1 MPSMATRVST
11 LKRSILPVDRT
22 LAALEVAGFQPYV
35 PVLSTDFADPV
46 KRAAWVREK
55 GMIVFSLRPSSGV
68 PMVDVFLEHPMSFDQ
83 LWARSL
89 VVNLRGVPVRV
100 ASIDDL
106 IALKR
111 QAGRPEDLT
120 DAEALVEIKRL
131 RAEEY

>member
-1 MPSMATRVST
+1 
-11 LKRSILPVDRT
+11 
-22 LAALEVAGFQPYV
+22 
-35 PVLSTDFADPV
+35 
-46 KRAAWVREK
+46 
-55 GMIVFSLRPSSGV
+55 
-68 PMVDVFLEHPMSFDQ
+68 MSFDQ

-89 VVNLRGVPVRV
+89 VVNLRGVPVRI

>member
-1 MPSMATRVST
+1 
-11 LKRSILPVDRT
+11 
-22 LAALEVAGFQPYV
+22 
-35 PVLSTDFADPV
+35 
-46 KRAAWVREK
+46 
-55 GMIVFSLRPSSGV
+55 
-68 PMVDVFLEHPMSFDQ
+68 MVDLFLEHPMSFDQ

-89 VVNLRGVPVRV
+89 VVNLRGVPVRI

-131 RAEEY
+131 RAEER